1 MVVWNG
7 LAYLDTGVKSIL
19 SNIGRGDDLLI
30 VDNNSTDGS
39 PEYIRAQ
46 FPDVSLL
53 QTGENLGGA
62 GGFNAGVSIAL
73 QCPECEYIWLLD
85 NDIIAQPNALP
96 PLVQVLANDT
106 TLAGAG
112 SQICL
117 YSDPELIQEVGSAYG
132 GWTGNL
138 SRNHANE
145 KRLSITSEGIPCD
158 YLAAC
163 SLLTRASILRD
174 FGLFKNFFI
183 FYDDVEWGLR
193 MNANNFG
200 LVAVPASIITHNF
213 SGQKPILAWREYYR
227 KRNRAICLF
236 LFPPKNTGIL
246 ALFLHLVSLN
256 FNVIHY
262 LFSGKSSLKLANQL
276 AKKDFLSGKTGKIE
290 YDFNQ
295 KNEADRAISSAYTID
310 ISHSGDYIGALT
322 LLQSSAPRSRYLDFL
337 KTTPF
342 NSERNITSIICGR
355 ITLKGLFIAKD
366 HYLYCNNQLILI
378 KNPYMLFIRQIASPF
393 IALPIATIQGTIDFV
408 KAISRRE
415 NLISLFEK

>member
-7 LAYLDTGVKSIL
+7 LAYLDTGVRSIL
-19 SNIGRGDDLLI
+19 SNIGKEDDFLI

-39 PEYIRAQ
+39 PEYIKTQ
-46 FPDVSLL
+46 FPNVCLL

-96 PLVQVLANDT
+96 PLVQALANDP

-117 YSDPELIQEVGSAYG
+117 YNDPEHIQEVGSSYG
-132 GWTGNL
+132 NWSGSL
-138 SRNHANE
+138 SRNHANK
-145 KRLSITSEGIPCD
+145 KRLPITSDVIPCD

-193 MNANNFG
+193 MNANKFG
-200 LVAVPASIITHNF
+200 LIAVPASIITHNF
-213 SGQKPILAWREYYR
+213 SGQKPIIAWREYYR

-236 LFPPKNTGIL
+236 LFPPKHTGIF

-256 FNVIHY
+256 FNVINY
-262 LFSGKSSLKLANQL
+262 SISIKTSLKLANQS

-290 YDFNQ
+290 YNFNQ
-295 KNEADRAISSAYTID
+295 AYETHHVITSVYTID
-310 ISHSGDYIGALT
+310 ISHPGDYLGALA
-322 LLQSSAPRSRYLDFL
+322 LLQSSAPRSKYVDLLKIRFL
-337 KTTPF
+337 NT
-342 NSERNITSIICGR
+342 ERNITSIACGR
-355 ITLKGLFIAKD
+355 ITLKGLFIAKA

-378 KNPYMLFIRQIASPF
+378 KNPYALLIRQFVSPF
-393 IALPIATIQGTIDFV
+393 IALPLATIQGAIDFV
-408 KAISRRE
+408 KVISRRK
-415 NLISLFEK
+415 NLLSLFEK